1 LRSEYTT
8 KSNRLRTLCK
18 IRGVGGVPGFQPTAT
33 ASPISR
39 KRVSTAMNA
48 PRKIFAALLIL
59 SSWTA
64 SAVPQLRQDQT
75 SVAEQYL
82 FSAANAER
90 SQRGLTALKW
100 DGALYGAAAVH
111 ADTMA
116 AHQNISHQFAGE
128 PDLST
133 RGSRAGA
140 KFSVISENVAMAP
153 NVVQIHDMWM
163 KSPHHRD
170 NLLDATV
177 NRLAIR
183 VVRRNGQLYAVEDF
197 EKVVASLSLYDQE
210 QRISD
215 LLQNTAQISIV
226 PPTGDA
232 RRTCEMSTGY
242 AGSRK
247 PWYVMRFTAG
257 ELNRLPDKL
266 VDKLGS
272 GKYHEAA
279 VGACRASG
287 TQNFTAYN
295 IAVLLYP

>member
-1 LRSEYTT
+1 MSSLG
-8 KSNRLRTLCK
+8 NTL
-18 IRGVGGVPGFQPTAT
+18 
-33 ASPISR
+33 
-39 KRVSTAMNA
+39 
-48 PRKIFAALLIL
+48 AALLAL
-59 SSWTA
+59 SLFTA
-64 SAVPQLRQDQT
+64 PAVAQIRQDQT

-90 SQRGLTALKW
+90 SQRGLPTLRW
-100 DGALYGAAAVH
+100 DAALYTAAATH

-116 AHQNISHQFAGE
+116 AHANISHQFVGE

-140 KFSVISENVAMAP
+140 KFSIISENVAMAP

-197 EKVVASLSLYDQE
+197 EKVVANLSFYEQE
-210 QRISD
+210 QRISN
-215 LLQNTAQISIV
+215 LLQNTVQISIL
-226 PPTGDA
+226 PPTDDA
-232 RRTCEMSTGY
+232 RRTCEMDTGY
-242 AGSRK
+242 AGPRK

-287 TQNFTAYN
+287 TRNFSAYN